1 MKSEMKEIAKAKYKN
16 ALRVTLKLQP
26 IVVLYSLVSVSSK
39 LASKELPTGS
49 EGIWELIVDCLLN
62 KKLIAIYIFMMS
74 ILMLYAVIWQK
85 LIKNVN
91 ISVMYANKSSYI
103 FWTQLAA
110 IALFHEK
117 LSLFNII
124 GIVVIFIGILVV
136 NKHE

>member
-74 ILMLYAVIWQK
+74 ILFY
-85 LIKNVN
+85 
-91 ISVMYANKSSYI
+91 
-103 FWTQLAA
+103 
-110 IALFHEK
+110 
-117 LSLFNII
+117 
-124 GIVVIFIGILVV
+124 
-136 NKHE
+136 